1 MRHAGMSEFWD
12 SKWLAWDITRS
23 EYKLAGGSKAGL
35 LGYGNRL
42 DNNKE
47 NLVAATFP
55 FLGQPP
61 GVWSV
66 CLGEKGDLQGKE
78 NPSGLVKLKKMDQ
91 LYDNNNVAHIDLPT
105 PCTGVTRRGTA
116 YNKGTF
122 CNGGY
127 KLVGDQV
134 VAKGEAGCSAFDDV
148 TANLFYC
155 EGACDVNCPA
165 VTPAQ
170 IAAGK
175 GPNGGEIKQ
184 CQNVASR
191 MVQKNALMHSQA
203 AYWVSIVVVQWADLL
218 ICKTRWLS
226 IKQQGLRNS
235 VLNFG
240 LFFETLLAAWLCYG
254 GVFSVLGT
262 QPIRFTHWM
271 PGVPWSMMIFM
282 YDETRKY
289 LMRAT
294 SPEIVDTVTGAIKRQ
309 AGWIE
314 KSTYY

>member
-1 MRHAGMSEFWD
+1 MHAQKYFEYVPWRGRMSEFWD

-42 DNNKE
+42 DNSKE

-66 CLGEKGDLQGKE
+66 CLGEKGALEGKE
-78 NPSGLVKLKKMDQ
+78 EDSGLVKLQKMDQ

-105 PCTGVTRRGTA
+105 NADFAGCTGVTKRGTA

-127 KLVGDQV
+127 KLDASGNP
-134 VAKGEAGCSAFDDV
+134 VAKGEAGCSAFDGA

-170 IAAGK
+170 IAEDRGK
-175 GPNGGEIKQ
+175 GNT
-184 CQNVASR
+184 
-191 MVQKNALMHSQA
+191 
-203 AYWVSIVVVQWADLL
+203 VSIYLKHCPGLYCIDFDTHELDGCALHDYLRGLDTARTQ
-218 ICKTRWLS
+218 TRKGSHHYLY
-226 IKQQGLRNS
+226 I
-235 VLNFG
+235 
-240 LFFETLLAAWLCYG
+240 T
-254 GVFSVLGT
+254 
-262 QPIRFTHWM
+262 
-271 PGVPWSMMIFM
+271 GVPSGLNLTGSRQQKVCA
-282 YDETRKY
+282 DERFDVD
-289 LMRAT
+289 LRRPVRAP
-294 SPEIVDTVTGAIKRQ
+294 S
-309 AGWIE
+309 
-314 KSTYY
+314 S

>member
-1 MRHAGMSEFWD
+1 MGKM
-12 SKWLAWDITRS
+12 
-23 EYKLAGGSKAGL
+23 GGGAKAGL

-42 DNNKE
+42 DNSKE

-105 PCTGVTRRGTA
+105 PCTGVTSSGTA

-134 VAKGEAGCSAFDDV
+134 VAKGEAGCSAFDGA

-155 EGACDVNCPA
+155 ESSCDVDCPA

-170 IAAGK
+170 IASGK
-175 GPNGGEIKQ
+175 GPNGGAIKQ

-203 AYWVSIVVVQWADLL
+203 AYWVSIVVVQRRLTDLQDALAIHKTAGPAELGAQLRPLLRNIISCLALLRRRLLGAGHAADPLHALDAGRAVVDDDLHVRRDAEVHDAGDVARDRRRGHGRDQAPGRLDREVDLL
-218 ICKTRWLS
+218 LGRAPLPPSPRPRS
-226 IKQQGLRNS
+226 I
-235 VLNFG
+235 
-240 LFFETLLAAWLCYG
+240 
-254 GVFSVLGT
+254 
-262 QPIRFTHWM
+262 
-271 PGVPWSMMIFM
+271 
-282 YDETRKY
+282 
-289 LMRAT
+289 
-294 SPEIVDTVTGAIKRQ
+294 
-309 AGWIE
+309 
-314 KSTYY
+314 